1 MNWEPSMDPYEL
13 RESIGENLEE
23 TCQHGDKAFPCAGY
37 RDHYRRGREGYP
49 WHWHDE
55 WEIAFVE
62 QGQVRAQVNGEQH
75 LLGPGEGI
83 FINRRVLHAFSLEGN
98 GEVWMP
104 NLLFLPSLLYGSQE
118 SVFWEKYAKPLAF
131 STGCTHLALR
141 QDVPWQR
148 EALAQAGRAYAL
160 LEKAAYG
167 YELRVRSALSE
178 VLVALAGHLPELPSQ
193 PSRNQAE
200 IRRVRQMLTFIQG
213 HYTQPLRVED
223 IAASVFISRR
233 ECMRAFQNVLGISP
247 IQYVLQLRVRKAKE
261 LLLETGLSL
270 GEICAA
276 CGFQGQ
282 SYFTKAFRER
292 TGTTP
297 GKFREG
303 K

>member
-1 MNWEPSMDPYEL
+1 
-13 RESIGENLEE
+13 
-23 TCQHGDKAFPCAGY
+23 
-37 RDHYRRGREGYP
+37 
-49 WHWHDE
+49 
-55 WEIAFVE
+55 
-62 QGQVRAQVNGEQH
+62 
-75 LLGPGEGI
+75 
-83 FINRRVLHAFSLEGN
+83 
-98 GEVWMP
+98 
-104 NLLFLPSLLYGSQE
+104 
-118 SVFWEKYAKPLAF
+118 
-131 STGCTHLALR
+131 
-141 QDVPWQR
+141 
-148 EALAQAGRAYAL
+148 
-160 LEKAAYG
+160 
-167 YELRVRSALSE
+167 
-178 VLVALAGHLPELPSQ
+178 SQ

-261 LLLETGLSL
+261 LSLETGLSL

-282 SYFTKAFRER
+282 SYFTKVFRER